1 MSAFEPRDWYTLDM
15 STKVR
20 LFSLKFPPH
29 RVLRT
34 LRAGQGLTRAPFMPR
49 LYTEDEPI
57 PEYESEDEP
66 FDMPPPPRL
75 VRHDTSIG
83 GWVAERRVTFQ
94 DQEFP
99 VHVRQMIRELRCS
112 PPTE

>member
-1 MSAFEPRDWYTLDM
+1 MSAFEPRDWDTLDM

-20 LFSLKFPPH
+20 LFSLHFPPH

-34 LRAGQGLTRAPFMPR
+34 LRAGQGLSQAPFLPR
-49 LYTEDEPI
+49 LYTEDE
-57 PEYESEDEP
+57 E
-66 FDMPPPPRL
+66 FDPPPPPPKL

-94 DQEFP
+94 EFP
-99 VHVRQMIRELRCS
+99 AHVRQMLRELRS
-112 PPTE
+112 PTE